1 MTGRNIN
8 RQRLLVVTL
17 FHLRRHLGHCRACK
31 SAMHTGDFDM
41 LCDLAKQDLVEVAV
55 KWDTSIAGRLTAR
68 NSNREYVFPCPD
80 PNAHGEAYAAT
91 AEPVLVTAHVDT
103 LF

>member
-1 MTGRNIN
+1 MN
-8 RQRLLVVTL
+8 
-17 FHLRRHLGHCRACK
+17 
-31 SAMHTGDFDM
+31 TGDFDK
-41 LCDLAKQDLVEVAV
+41 LCDLAKHDLVEVAV

-68 NSNREYVFPCPD
+68 RSKDEYIFPCPD

-91 AEPVLVTAHVDT
+91 AEPCQVIAHIDT